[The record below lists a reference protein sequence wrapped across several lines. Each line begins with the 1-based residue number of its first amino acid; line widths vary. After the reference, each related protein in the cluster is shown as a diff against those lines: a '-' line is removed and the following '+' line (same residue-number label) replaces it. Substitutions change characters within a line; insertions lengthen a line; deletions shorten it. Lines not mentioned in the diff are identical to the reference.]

1 LSRPDPS
8 RSDDV
13 TEDEPKLVRS
23 VFGYTSRS
31 ITRLLDEQ
39 EARYGARIQS
49 QARMAQQRAAD
60 LQGQLDSAKAEI
72 EALTE
77 ELQSKE
83 RARAGIEA
91 ELRDAA
97 QALRDEKEQIGFLRR
112 SVSELALQI
121 KAASDVVDHGK
132 EAVASMANLEAEL
145 AAAKDE
151 LRMKALETW
160 STDQE
165 NTKLRDEL
173 SALKREQLL
182 KREREPRREI
192 VTDPP
197 AQQEPAEEDPVAK
210 LVAREMSNVLDS
222 AVTDVVQQ
230 VRRSSVEQLEEAERL
245 RRETRAELEQLAA
258 LRRAT
263 APLISSV
270 QVGMQRAQARIEELP
285 NRVADALAPLTESLD
300 ALVVPIRGLADV
312 MREDPDL
319 GPHGSD
325 PSASDE
331 TPTIEIPES
340 EQIGDATNDDA
351 ETTASEDGSSE
362 SWSPHRWPTRPE

>member
-1 LSRPDPS
+1 LTRPDPS

-13 TEDEPKLVRS
+13 TEDEPKLMRT

-39 EARYGARIQS
+39 EARYGAQIES

-60 LQGQLDSAKAEI
+60 LQGQLDSARTEI

-77 ELQSKE
+77 ELQAKE
-83 RARAGIEA
+83 RARAGVEA

-121 KAASDVVDHGK
+121 KSASDVVDHGK

-160 STDQE
+160 TTDQE
-165 NTKLRDEL
+165 NTKLRDQV

-182 KREREPRREI
+182 KRGGPRGD
-192 VTDPP
+192 VGTDLTPQHDSP
-197 AQQEPAEEDPVAK
+197 EEDPVAK

-230 VRRSSVEQLEEAERL
+230 VRRSSVGQLEEAERL
-245 RRETRAELEQLAA
+245 RRETRAELEQITAV
-258 LRRAT
+258 RRAT

-270 QVGMQRAQARIEELP
+270 EVGMQRAQARIEELP
-285 NRVADALAPLTESLD
+285 NRVADALTPLTESLD
-300 ALVVPIRGLADV
+300 ALVVPIRGLADA
-312 MREDPDL
+312 MRADRDL
-319 GPHGSD
+319 GAPGSAPSTSDD
-325 PSASDE
+325 PA
-331 TPTIEIPES
+331 TIEIPES
-340 EQIGDATNDDA
+340 EQIGDATADDA
-351 ETTASEDGSSE
+351 EPAASEDGSSE
-362 SWSPHRWPTRPE
+362 QWTPQRWPRRPE